1 LTAEQLPTAWV
12 SLDADDN
19 DPIRFWLYLGASLD
33 ALEPAL
39 GASVCELLRSP
50 QPPPLPSVVIML
62 CNALTTLARKCVLVL
77 DDYHVISAPQ
87 IHEGLAFLL
96 EHLPPQVHLVLM
108 TRGDPPLPL
117 ARLRARGQLSEL
129 RSADLRFRLD
139 EAAAFLNAIMGL
151 DLGPDD
157 LTALDAQ
164 TEGWIAGLQ
173 LAALSLRGRPDA
185 SRFIA
190 AFVGSHRF
198 LLDYLSEEVLS
209 RQPQAVQDFLLR
221 TALLD
226 RLSASLCN
234 ALTGR
239 DDGQAMLEHLER
251 ANLFLIPLDDEQC
264 WYRYHHLFGEF
275 LRDRLRS
282 ASANLL
288 PELYQ
293 RASALCEREGL
304 LDEAVGYA
312 LSAAQLDTRL
322 TAHAADLIE
331 RVGYTVWMSGAT
343 GTISTWLD
351 RLPIAVVRSRPML
364 CLARA

>member
-1 LTAEQLPTAWV
+1 MTKRTSRQWLTAEQFPTAWV

-39 GASVCELLRSP
+39 GASICELLRSP
-50 QPPPLPSVVIML
+50 QPPPMPSVVIML

-87 IHEGLAFLL
+87 IHEGLA
-96 EHLPPQVHLVLM
+96 
-108 TRGDPPLPL
+108 
-117 ARLRARGQLSEL
+117 
-129 RSADLRFRLD
+129 
-139 EAAAFLNAIMGL
+139 
-151 DLGPDD
+151 
-157 LTALDAQ
+157 
-164 TEGWIAGLQ
+164 
-173 LAALSLRGRPDA
+173 
-185 SRFIA
+185 
-190 AFVGSHRF
+190 
-198 LLDYLSEEVLS
+198 
-209 RQPQAVQDFLLR
+209 FLLR

-251 ANLFLIPLDDEQC
+251 ANLFLIPLDDEQR

-288 PELYQ
+288 PALYQ
-293 RASALCEREGL
+293 RASAMCEREGL

-343 GTISTWLD
+343 GTISMWLD
-351 RLPIAVVRSRPML
+351 RL
-364 CLARA
+364 